1 MAKANGSTSGSG
13 ADVSDEQW
21 IVNQANFYRN
31 SDLHAAKSWLI
42 VGRTLF
48 SRNFDIQVLSFVFV
62 ESGSQPF
69 RSQANSLPGANRPL
83 GRTLANSLPVL
94 SLPGTFVPPS
104 EIAREL
110 SFKGS

>member
-1 MAKANGSTSGSG
+1 MAKAKGSTSGSG

-48 SRNFDIQVLSFVFV
+48 SRNFEIQVLSFVFV
-62 ESGSQPF
+62 AS
-69 RSQANSLPGANRPL
+69 NSNSSIDDVYCCKLIL
-83 GRTLANSLPVL
+83 GCIAVLRT
-94 SLPGTFVPPS
+94 
-104 EIAREL
+104 
-110 SFKGS
+110 